1 VAREDAGKL
10 QVAGKGSQKGKIANR
25 GESERNHHQGRK
37 ETVQGEQE
45 ENQRLLL
52 REKIG
57 FFMRSGSKGKKEPWQ
72 MAYPVRRIAASAEFV
87 FETAVK
93 PFHNP
98 IGLWVKGSC
107 VDVLNLQ
114 KRGEV

>member
-1 VAREDAGKL
+1 VAREGAGNL
-10 QVAGKGSQKGKIANR
+10 HVAGKGSQKGKIADF
-25 GESERNHHQGRK
+25 GESERNRHQGKRK
-37 ETVQGEQE
+37 
-45 ENQRLLL
+45 LC
-52 REKIG
+52 REKKKRTKGGFCWRKIG
-57 FFMRSGSKGKKEPWQ
+57 FFTGSGSKGKKEPWQ
-72 MAYPVRRIAASAEFV
+72 MAYPVRRIAASTECV